1 MHHRSKLLL
10 AVGAL
15 LLATPA
21 LSSCGFNLA
30 TDRINTVQHGG
41 TNRDASVDLLAVVI
55 VSAADGSGTL
65 SGRIVNSS
73 TEATELS
80 AVSALDD
87 ASVTAGEIESVEVPS
102 GSALAMA
109 DIGDGVRVEGDFKAG
124 DIVDLT
130 FEFTNGEQVEVEV
143 PVVRECGFYVGL
155 DSAPAAGDGG
165 PSESANGSPN
175 GSANGSDSPSE
186 DAGDEPSTEPTD
198 EAAEET
204 EASSC
209 ETAAE
214 EAH

>member
-1 MHHRSKLLL
+1 MHHRSKLVL

-55 VSAADGSGTL
+55 VSATDGSGTL

-73 TEATELS
+73 EDATELS
-80 AVSALDD
+80 AVTALDD
-87 ASVTAGEIESVEVPS
+87 ESVSTGEIASVEVPS
-102 GSALAMA
+102 GAAVAMA
-109 DIGDGVRVEGDFKAG
+109 DLGDGVRVEGDFAAG
-124 DIVDLT
+124 DIIDLT

-143 PVVRECGFYVGL
+143 PVVRECGYYADL
-155 DSAPAAGDGG
+155 DSAPTVGEGG
-165 PSESANGSPN
+165 PAEPSESAGE
-175 GSANGSDSPSE
+175 SASPS
-186 DAGDEPSTEPTD
+186 GDEPSTEPTD

-204 EASSC
+204 DASSC
-209 ETAAE
+209 ETEAAE
-214 EAH
+214 AH

>member
-73 TEATELS
+73 AKATELS

-130 FEFTNGEQVEVEV
+130 FEFANGEQVEVEV

-165 PSESANGSPN
+165 PSESANGS
-175 GSANGSDSPSE
+175 ANGSDSHSE